1 MTDFE
6 TSDTIVSKKNN
17 FSNSSNKNLTK
28 KKYNNISELP
38 QAPHSIEAEQ
48 AALGG
53 VMLVNEAWDTL
64 AENVSEH
71 DFFDFK
77 HRALFRAMEKLIQAN
92 SPIDV
97 VTISEKLD
105 QTKELEDVG
114 GAAYLIELAKNTP
127 SAANIKT
134 YAEIVRQR
142 SVLRQL
148 IGIAHEIAENAHH
161 PQGRDITEL
170 LDNAERSVF
179 EIANQSTRGSGP
191 QSINHIL
198 TRTVEKIEALCNS
211 ENALTGLST
220 GYYDF
225 DDMTSGLQQADL
237 IIVAGRPSMGKTTFA
252 MNLVEHAAMT
262 NKDKAALVFSMEM
275 PAESLAMRM
284 LASLGRVEQ
293 TKVRNGKLDED
304 DWSRFGSAVAQLSET
319 KILIDDT
326 PALSPTEVR
335 SRARRV
341 VREYGQISIIAIDYL
356 QLMSLKSASENRTA
370 EISEISRSLKALA
383 KELNV
388 PVIALSQLNRELE
401 KRPNKRPVMSDLR
414 ESGAIEQ
421 DADLIAFVYR
431 DEVYYEDSQD
441 KGKAEIII
449 GKQRNGPIGTV
460 NLRFEG
466 KYSRFDN
473 LAPDY
478 YQG

>member
-1 MTDFE
+1 MTDTTINSRDKSKSKFKQSLQNLNN
-6 TSDTIVSKKNN
+6 TLSDVPLS
-17 FSNSSNKNLTK
+17 
-28 KKYNNISELP
+28 
-38 QAPHSIEAEQ
+38 PHSLEAEQ

-53 VMLVNEAWDTL
+53 VMLVNEAWDSL
-64 AENVSEH
+64 AEIVTEQ

-77 HRALFRAMEKLIQAN
+77 HKALFRAMEKLVQAN

-97 VTISEKLD
+97 VTISEKLE
-105 QTKELEDVG
+105 QTKELDDVG

-148 IGIAHEIAENAHH
+148 ISIAHEIAENAHN
-161 PQGRDITEL
+161 PQGRDIAEL
-170 LDNAERSVF
+170 LDEAERKVF
-179 EIANQSTRGSGP
+179 KIANQSSRGTGP
-191 QSINHIL
+191 ETITHIL
-198 TRTVEKIEALCNS
+198 TNTVEKIEQLCNS
-211 ENALTGLST
+211 DSALTGLTT
-220 GYYDF
+220 GYIDF
-225 DDMTSGLQQADL
+225 DNATSGLQDADL

-252 MNLVEHAAMT
+252 MNLVENAAMERK
-262 NKDKAALVFSMEM
+262 NNPVLVFSMEM
-275 PAESLAMRM
+275 PSESIAMRM
-284 LASLGRVEQ
+284 IASMGRVEQ
-293 TKVRNGKLDED
+293 TKVRSGKLDEE
-304 DWSRFGSAVAQLSET
+304 DWSRFGSGVAQLSET

-341 VREYGQISIIAIDYL
+341 VREHGDLSLIVIDYL
-356 QLMSLKSASENRTA
+356 QLMGLKGGSENRTN

-421 DADLIAFVYR
+421 DADLIVFVYR
-431 DEVYYEDSQD
+431 DEVYYEDSPD
-441 KGKAEIII
+441 KGVAEIII
-449 GKQRNGPIGTV
+449 GKQRNGPIGTIR
-460 NLRFEG
+460 LRFEG
-466 KYSRFDN
+466 RYSRFDN

-478 YQG
+478 YQD